1 MAAKHWSETQEKTN
15 TAGISLLLTV
25 FRLGGRTLFHLSLW
39 PVIVFYWLVSPTAR
53 CASRLYLDHVAR
65 TKKEPRPGCLATL
78 KHIWRFADTILDKLL
93 AVSGF
98 FTAKDLAVEGVPE
111 LLADPRGAIIITAHT
126 GCQELCQFIGETEL
140 EKSEATKNRLVYVL
154 THTAHAARFTEV
166 VSKLN
171 PKFAVRHLQVTDV
184 GPQTAVQMSE
194 IIEAGHWIVIVA
206 DRTPIGSSA
215 CVRVPFLGEEA
226 PLALGPFLL
235 ATLLKCS
242 AWSMICARE
251 TEPQSAARYRVS
263 FTRIYDGVPVARA
276 KRSQTL
282 SAMANA
288 WVRTLESRLLKSP
301 YDWFNFFDFWH
312 PAQSRLAQKSRRPQA
327 QQNQSTAN
335 DAGLSE

>member
-215 CVRVPFLGEEA
+215 CVRVPFWEKKPPWRSA
-226 PLALGPFLL
+226 RF
-235 ATLLKCS
+235 CS
-242 AWSMICARE
+242 
-251 TEPQSAARYRVS
+251 PH
-263 FTRIYDGVPVARA
+263 F
-276 KRSQTL
+276 
-282 SAMANA
+282 
-288 WVRTLESRLLKSP
+288 
-301 YDWFNFFDFWH
+301 
-312 PAQSRLAQKSRRPQA
+312 
-327 QQNQSTAN
+327 
-335 DAGLSE
+335 

>member
-1 MAAKHWSETQEKTN
+1 M
-15 TAGISLLLTV
+15 
-25 FRLGGRTLFHLSLW
+25 
-39 PVIVFYWLVSPTAR
+39 
-53 CASRLYLDHVAR
+53 
-65 TKKEPRPGCLATL
+65 ATL

-215 CVRVPFLGEEA
+215 CVRVPFWEKKPPWRSA
-226 PLALGPFLL
+226 RF
-235 ATLLKCS
+235 CS
-242 AWSMICARE
+242 
-251 TEPQSAARYRVS
+251 PH
-263 FTRIYDGVPVARA
+263 F
-276 KRSQTL
+276 
-282 SAMANA
+282 
-288 WVRTLESRLLKSP
+288 
-301 YDWFNFFDFWH
+301 
-312 PAQSRLAQKSRRPQA
+312 
-327 QQNQSTAN
+327 
-335 DAGLSE
+335 